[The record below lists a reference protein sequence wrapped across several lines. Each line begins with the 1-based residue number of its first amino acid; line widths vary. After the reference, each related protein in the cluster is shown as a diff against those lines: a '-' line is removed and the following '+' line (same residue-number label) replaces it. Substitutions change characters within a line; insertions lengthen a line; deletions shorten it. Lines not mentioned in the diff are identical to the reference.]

1 MLSVKL
7 RQEMETE
14 NQTYLHNKV
23 LVMIGNKIFI
33 SFQEMKSIMTYP
45 PPLTSDARHKDLNY
59 RLSAPFGLFFLFY
72 DNNGMKCDVM
82 LNSGNTS
89 PQ

>member
-1 MLSVKL
+1 
-7 RQEMETE
+7 
-14 NQTYLHNKV
+14 
-23 LVMIGNKIFI
+23 
-33 SFQEMKSIMTYP
+33 MTYP
-45 PPLTSDARHKDLNY
+45 PPLTSDARHRDLNY
-59 RLSAPFGLFFLFY
+59 RLSAPFGLFLFLFY